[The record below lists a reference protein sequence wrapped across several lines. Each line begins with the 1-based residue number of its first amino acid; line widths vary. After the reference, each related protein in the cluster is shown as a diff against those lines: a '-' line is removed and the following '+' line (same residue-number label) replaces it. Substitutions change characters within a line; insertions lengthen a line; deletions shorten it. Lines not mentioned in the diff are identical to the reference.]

1 MRPTATPLQR
11 INVEGGDVLHVL
23 KSQDR
28 TFRGFAEAYFS
39 LIRKDFIEPWRR
51 HHHAT
56 LNLVVPSGAVR
67 FITTATGD
75 IFEEN
80 ILSSQDNFV
89 RLTIPPGL
97 WLAFQGL
104 QKEESIILN
113 ISDRVHQGEEADRCE
128 LNEFSYEW

>member
-1 MRPTATPLQR
+1 
-11 INVEGGDVLHVL
+11 
-23 KSQDR
+23 
-28 TFRGFAEAYFS
+28 
-39 LIRKDFIEPWRR
+39 
-51 HHHAT
+51 
-56 LNLVVPSGAVR
+56 VPSGVVR
-67 FITTATGD
+67 FITTAKGV

-113 ISDRVHQGEEADRCE
+113 ISNRAHQGEEVDRCD

>member
-1 MRPTATPLQR
+1 MKPIVTSLRR
-11 INVEGGDVLHVL
+11 IDVEGGDVLHAL
-23 KSQDR
+23 KSQDK
-28 TFRGFAEAYFS
+28 TFRGFGEAYFS
-39 LIRKDFIEPWRR
+39 LIRKGFIKPWRR

-56 LNLVVPSGAVR
+56 LNLVVPSGVVR
-67 FITTATGD
+67 FITTAKGD

-113 ISDRVHQGEEADRCE
+113 ISNRAHQGEEVDRCD
-128 LNEFSYEW
+128 LNEISYEW